1 LRRIELLGLG
11 GLALALSISTA
22 SETAKGKDSNKKKAG
37 QVSPVTYAPEPL
49 PLPPPNPA
57 LRSLNPYLSDDV
69 DVFIERV
76 EATYETAMANYRA
89 GKVEQAK
96 EEFDRA
102 LSLLLQ
108 SGWPLQGDDRL
119 TAEFDR
125 LVENIHGVELTAIEH
140 GDVLSQHRY
149 EPPPVES
156 LADLTFPTDPRIR
169 QQVQQE
175 IRSVRSDLPLVS
187 NDLVDGVIS
196 YLQTHA
202 RGYVERVL
210 RGLGTY
216 GPMITETLSQEGLP
230 QDLIYLAAGESA
242 FNPYALSNKGAK
254 GIWQFMVGTGSLY
267 GLKKDRWVDERE
279 DPVKATRA
287 AARHLKDLH
296 QTFGDWFLAMA
307 AYDSGPMTVQRA
319 VERTGYADYW
329 QLRRLHV
336 LPHETENYVPIF
348 LATALIAKD
357 PKAYGFEVAPDPT
370 LATDHVIVKV
380 PTDLRLVG
388 QLIDRPVEEL
398 VRLNPSLQSWTTPS
412 NQPEFT
418 LNLPSG
424 TKDRYDKAIAPIP
437 PEQRLW
443 WRAHNVEE
451 GETLA
456 TIARKYRI
464 SASALALANQLQ
476 LNTPLTHSV
485 KLVLP
490 LAPGGDS
497 SLARVRQQET
507 RRAQHY
513 RVQRGDTV
521 ELVAD
526 RFDVTPYQVRRW
538 NGLRSSQLVAGRTL
552 IVYTAAASRAD
563 SHTSRANPGR
573 SAGRQTKRPLMGA
586 AVAKKASAASPK
598 AISARSPSAR

>member
-1 LRRIELLGLG
+1 LGFG
-11 GLALALSISTA
+11 TA
-22 SETAKGKDSNKKKAG
+22 SEAAREKESKKKKAAK
-37 QVSPVTYAPEPL
+37 VSAVTDAPERL
-49 PLPPPNPA
+49 PIPPPIPA
-57 LRSLNPYLSDDV
+57 LRSLNTRDPDAV
-69 DVFIERV
+69 DVLIERV
-76 EATYETAMANYRA
+76 DATYETALANYRA

-96 EEFDRA
+96 GEFDRA

-108 SGWPLQGDDRL
+108 SQWDIQGDDRL
-119 TAEFDR
+119 SAEFDK

-140 GDVLSQHRY
+140 GDVLSEHKY

-156 LADLTFPTDPRIR
+156 LADLTFPSDPRIK

-175 IRSVRSDLPLVS
+175 IQSVHSDLPLVS

-210 RGLGTY
+210 KGLGSY
-216 GPMITETLSQEGLP
+216 GPMISEALNEEGLP

-242 FNPYALSNKGAK
+242 FNPFALSNKGAK

-267 GLKKDRWVDERE
+267 GLRKDPWVDERE

-329 QLRRLHV
+329 ELRRLHA

-357 PKAYGFEVAPDPT
+357 PKAYGFDVAPDSP
-370 LATDHVIVKV
+370 LGIEQVIVKQ
-380 PTDLRLVG
+380 PTDLRLVA
-388 QLIDRPVEEL
+388 QLIDRSAEEL
-398 VRLNPSLQSWTTPS
+398 VRLNPSLQRWTTPV
-412 NQPEFT
+412 NQREFA
-418 LNLPSG
+418 LNVPSG
-424 TKDRYDKAIAPIP
+424 TKDAYEKAIAAIP
-437 PEQRLW
+437 PEQRIW
-443 WRAHNVEE
+443 WRAHKVEE

-456 TIARKYRI
+456 IIARRYRV
-464 SASALALANQLQ
+464 SATALALANQLQ
-476 LNTPLTHSV
+476 LNTPLLQGV

-490 LAPGGDS
+490 LAPGGDR
-497 SLARVRQQET
+497 SLARVREEGAF
-507 RRAQHY
+507 RALHY
-513 RVQRGDTV
+513 RVQRGDTLQ
-521 ELVAD
+521 LVAD
-526 RFDVTPYQVRRW
+526 RFEVTPYQVRRW
-538 NGLRSSQLVAGRTL
+538 NGLRSSQLVVGRTL
-552 IVYTAAASRAD
+552 IVYAPAPNRAD
-563 SHTSRANPGR
+563 SHPS
-573 SAGRQTKRPLMGA
+573 SAPPRKSTQRQTKRSPTGASVTKKPLT
-586 AVAKKASAASPK
+586 ASSKP
-598 AISARSPSAR
+598 ISVTSPSAR

>member
-1 LRRIELLGLG
+1 MRRIELFGLG
-11 GLALALSISTA
+11 GLALALIISTA
-22 SETAKGKDSNKKKAG
+22 SETAKGKDSNKKKAA

-49 PLPPPNPA
+49 PLPPPSPA
-57 LRSLNPYLSDDV
+57 LRSMNPCLADDV

-96 EEFDRA
+96 DEFDRA
-102 LSLLLQ
+102 LTLILQ
-108 SGWPLQGDDRL
+108 SGWDIRGDDRL
-119 TAEFDR
+119 SAEFDR
-125 LVENIHGVELTAIEH
+125 LVENIYGVELTAIEH

-156 LADLTFPTDPRIR
+156 LADLTFPTDPRIK

-175 IRSVRSDLPLVS
+175 IQSVHSDLPLVS

-196 YLQTHA
+196 YLQNHA

-210 RGLGTY
+210 KGLGTY
-216 GPMITETLSQEGLP
+216 GPMITETLRQEGLP

-242 FNPYALSNKGAK
+242 FNPFALSNKGAK

-267 GLKKDRWVDERE
+267 GLRKDPWVDERE

-329 QLRRLHV
+329 ELRRLHV

-357 PKAYGFEVAPDPT
+357 PKAYGFDVAPDPP
-370 LATDHVIVKV
+370 LGMDQVIVRK
-380 PTDLRLVG
+380 PTDLHLVG

-398 VRLNPSLQSWTTPS
+398 VRLNPSLQRWTTPS

-424 TKDRYDKAIAPIP
+424 SKDRYDKAIAAIP

-451 GETLA
+451 GETLS
-456 TIARKYRI
+456 TIARKYRV
-464 SASALALANQLQ
+464 SAPALALANQLQ
-476 LNTPLTHSV
+476 INAPLTQGV

-490 LAPGGDS
+490 LAPQGES
-497 SLARVRQQET
+497 SLARVREQGA
-507 RRAQHY
+507 RRALHY

-526 RFDVTPYQVRRW
+526 RFEVTPYQVRRW

-552 IVYTAAASRAD
+552 TVYAAASRAD
-563 SHTSRANPGR
+563 SHTHRVNPVK
-573 SAGRQTKRPLMGA
+573 SAGRQTKRPLTGA

>member
-1 LRRIELLGLG
+1 MRRIELLGLG
-11 GLALALSISTA
+11 GLVLALGISPA
-22 SETAKGKDSNKKKAG
+22 SEAAKGKESKKKKVA
-37 QVSPVTYAPEPL
+37 QASAATDAPEPL
-49 PLPPPNPA
+49 PLPPPSPV
-57 LRSLNPYLSDDV
+57 LRSLNPYVADGV
-69 DVFIERV
+69 DLLIQRV

-108 SGWPLQGDDRL
+108 SGWDIQADDRL
-119 TAEFDR
+119 STEFDR
-125 LVENIHGVELTAIEH
+125 LVENIHGVELAAIEH
-140 GDVLSQHRY
+140 GDVLSEHRY

-156 LADLTFPTDPRIR
+156 LADLTFPSDPRIK

-202 RGYVERVL
+202 RGYVETVL
-210 RGLGTY
+210 KRLGTY
-216 GPMITETLSQEGLP
+216 GPMIGETLSQEGLP

-242 FNPYALSNKGAK
+242 FNPFALSTKGAK

-267 GLKKDRWVDERE
+267 GLKKDFWVDERE

-329 QLRRLHV
+329 ELRRLHA

-357 PKAYGFEVAPDPT
+357 PKAYGFDVTPDPP
-370 LATDHVIVKV
+370 LAIDQVIVKE
-380 PTDLRLVG
+380 PTDLRLVA
-388 QLIDRPVEEL
+388 QLIDRPPEEL
-398 VRLNPSLQSWTTPS
+398 VRLNPGLQRWTTPA
-412 NQPEFT
+412 NQGEFT

-424 TKDRYDKAIAPIP
+424 TKDGYEKALALIP
-437 PEQRLW
+437 PGQRVW
-443 WRAHNVEE
+443 WRVHEVEE
-451 GETLA
+451 SETLA
-456 TIARKYRI
+456 TIARKYRV

-476 LNTPLTHSV
+476 LNTPLTQGT

-490 LAPGGDS
+490 LAPGRDW
-497 SLARVRQQET
+497 SLASLGGQGT
-507 RRAQHY
+507 RRALHY
-513 RVQRGDTV
+513 RVQRGDTL

-526 RFDVTPYQVRRW
+526 RFEVTPYQVRRW
-538 NGLRSSQLVAGRTL
+538 NGLRSSQLVIGRTL
-552 IVYTAAASRAD
+552 IVYAPAAPRAD
-563 SHTSRANPGR
+563 SHSR
-573 SAGRQTKRPLMGA
+573 SAKPGKSAQRQTKRSLAGA
-586 AVAKKASAASPK
+586 AVTKKASSASSNT
-598 AISARSPSAR
+598 ISVNSPSAH

>member
-1 LRRIELLGLG
+1 
-11 GLALALSISTA
+11 
-22 SETAKGKDSNKKKAG
+22 
-37 QVSPVTYAPEPL
+37 
-49 PLPPPNPA
+49 
-57 LRSLNPYLSDDV
+57 
-69 DVFIERV
+69 
-76 EATYETAMANYRA
+76 
-89 GKVEQAK
+89 
-96 EEFDRA
+96 
-102 LSLLLQ
+102 
-108 SGWPLQGDDRL
+108 
-119 TAEFDR
+119 
-125 LVENIHGVELTAIEH
+125 
-140 GDVLSQHRY
+140 
-149 EPPPVES
+149 
-156 LADLTFPTDPRIR
+156 
-169 QQVQQE
+169 
-175 IRSVRSDLPLVS
+175 
-187 NDLVDGVIS
+187 
-196 YLQTHA
+196 
-202 RGYVERVL
+202 
-210 RGLGTY
+210 
-216 GPMITETLSQEGLP
+216 
-230 QDLIYLAAGESA
+230 
-242 FNPYALSNKGAK
+242 
-254 GIWQFMVGTGSLY
+254 
-267 GLKKDRWVDERE
+267 
-279 DPVKATRA
+279 
-287 AARHLKDLH
+287 
-296 QTFGDWFLAMA
+296 
-307 AYDSGPMTVQRA
+307 MTVQRA

-357 PKAYGFEVAPDPT
+357 PKAYGFEVAPDPP

-388 QLIDRPVEEL
+388 QLVDRPVEEL
-398 VRLNPSLQSWTTPS
+398 VRLNASLQSWTTPS

-424 TKDRYDKAIAPIP
+424 TKDRYDKAIAAIP

-451 GETLA
+451 GETLG

-464 SASALALANQLQ
+464 SASVLALANQLQ
-476 LNTPLTHSV
+476 LNTPLTQGV

-497 SLARVRQQET
+497 SLARVRQQGT

-526 RFDVTPYQVRRW
+526 RFEVTPYQVRRW

-563 SHTSRANPGR
+563 SHTPSANPGR
-573 SAGRQTKRPLMGA
+573 SAGRRTKRSLTGS